1 MEHPPGAG
9 DAAGREEVDIE
20 IHCPG
25 IETVE
30 EEDSGVLD
38 DKNNNDTFFNEQSGS
53 QGRAFQPI
61 GTASTNETEED
72 AH

>member
-1 MEHPPGAG
+1 MEHPPGG

-38 DKNNNDTFFNEQSGS
+38 ETFFNEQSGS
-53 QGRAFQPI
+53 QVRTF
-61 GTASTNETEED
+61 
-72 AH
+72 